1 MKPFPFPSFLPS
13 CPFIFFHRI
22 TCVFFLLAIPK
33 STLLFPSGREK
44 NYRRRKNAR
53 DRLNTETVRR
63 IEDSTESAME
73 NSKFFINAFRARRRK
88 SFGGSFDTAEHIS
101 YIILRDK
108 EVDGLRGG

>member
-1 MKPFPFPSFLPS
+1 MKPFPFLPSFLSVYFLPS
-13 CPFIFFHRI
+13 NNVCFF
-22 TCVFFLLAIPK
+22 FFSPSRNLLF
-33 STLLFPSGREK
+33 LFPSAREK

-53 DRLNTETVRR
+53 SIEYRETVRR

-73 NSKFFINAFRARRRK
+73 NSKFFINAFRARQRK
-88 SFGGSFDTAEHIS
+88 SFGGLFDTAEHIS